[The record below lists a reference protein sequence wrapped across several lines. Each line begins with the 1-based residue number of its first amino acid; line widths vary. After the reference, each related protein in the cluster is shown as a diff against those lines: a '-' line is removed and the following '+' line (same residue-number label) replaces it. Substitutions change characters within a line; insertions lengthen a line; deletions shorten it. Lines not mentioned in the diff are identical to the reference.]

1 MPTCTCLEP
10 FSAAHV
16 DTYSY
21 NTAALY
27 IARRTCHVV
36 QIRFRHDIRT
46 AIYSHSVF
54 FYKKDAKVDDKHMT
68 IQYASV
74 PTDPISSARSRQRSH
89 PARRL
94 PQIITRWRTTVLLLI
109 LAGPLSL
116 LLLSVVTY
124 ITPSNQYMR
133 PCLPFSIHRISTTA
147 HRTLSCQSLN
157 LGKNNSSMSTSV
169 NEADLAGSRLAGF
182 LQSQKELFF
191 GDLENGKGKGWT
203 VAVGNEAG
211 GTSLSREI
219 GRASCRERV

>member
-1 MPTCTCLEP
+1 
-10 FSAAHV
+10 
-16 DTYSY
+16 
-21 NTAALY
+21 
-27 IARRTCHVV
+27 
-36 QIRFRHDIRT
+36 
-46 AIYSHSVF
+46 
-54 FYKKDAKVDDKHMT
+54 MT
-68 IQYASV
+68 IQYTPVS
-74 PTDPISSARSRQRSH
+74 TDPNPRSRQRTH

-157 LGKNNSSMSTSV
+157 LGRNNSSMSTSV

-191 GDLENGKGKGWT
+191 GDLKNGNGKGWT

-211 GTSLSREI
+211 GTYLSQRLRSKLTSRPGQLGI
-219 GRASCRERV
+219 CHRPRLPLFHPHCNQDSTNVHDPQIFNAPPTRKHSRSQTRKYPF

>member
-1 MPTCTCLEP
+1 
-10 FSAAHV
+10 
-16 DTYSY
+16 
-21 NTAALY
+21 
-27 IARRTCHVV
+27 
-36 QIRFRHDIRT
+36 
-46 AIYSHSVF
+46 
-54 FYKKDAKVDDKHMT
+54 MT
-68 IQYASV
+68 IQYAPV
-74 PTDPISSARSRQRSH
+74 PTDPNPRSRQRTH

-116 LLLSVVTY
+116 LLLSVITY

-133 PCLPFSIHRISTTA
+133 PCLPFSIHRISSTA

-211 GTSLSREI
+211 GTSQSNVLRPKLTIRPGQLGICHRPRLPLFHPHCNQDSTNVHDSQIFDAPSTRKHP
-219 GRASCRERV
+219 RSQTRKYPF

>member
-1 MPTCTCLEP
+1 
-10 FSAAHV
+10 
-16 DTYSY
+16 
-21 NTAALY
+21 
-27 IARRTCHVV
+27 
-36 QIRFRHDIRT
+36 
-46 AIYSHSVF
+46 
-54 FYKKDAKVDDKHMT
+54 MT
-68 IQYASV
+68 IQYAPV
-74 PTDPISSARSRQRSH
+74 PTDPNSSARSRQRTH

-116 LLLSVVTY
+116 LLLSLVTY

-157 LGKNNSSMSTSV
+157 LGKNNLTMSTSV
-169 NEADLAGSRLAGF
+169 NEADFAGSRLAGF

-191 GDLENGKGKGWT
+191 GDLQNGKGKGWT

-211 GTSLSREI
+211 GTSDKNRSKSELTIRPGQLGI
-219 GRASCRERV
+219 FHRPRIPLFNPHCN